1 MVSPGHKKSRR
12 RQRFLRMLGRMSLRS
27 RLMLAFFILIISSAS
42 ATILI
47 GNMVLGTQI
56 LKLAK
61 SKVEVDLKIAWQI
74 WDARIESMQHVTD
87 IASRYPETG
96 SHGDLIASMMQQ
108 GVFDFAGIVD
118 AQGNLIARS
127 GPEGTDPTP
136 PLDIV
141 MAAMK
146 RRSPLTSAVIVP
158 IAAILQQAP
167 RLKEQLSP
175 FVAHTNAMLLVSA
188 APTTDASGK
197 ISGAVYGAFLV
208 NGATDM
214 VKHMVEVAGTGRTC
228 RLPHCYAATVFQDGV
243 RISTSLNEE
252 RFESPLLSSADAH
265 VADEVLNRGS
275 TYVGIA
281 QVLSEPFY
289 TAYQPIVDY
298 HGSIIGMLGIGTT
311 VSEYLE
317 AQSQTIFLFSSLI
330 AGGMIFGII
339 MTLLFSWW
347 LVKPVASLAEGMCR
361 VAEGDLS
368 YKVRIESADE
378 LGQLARAFN
387 RMVKAV
393 KTRDMQL
400 REMTED
406 RLSAFEKQI
415 SIGRLAAGVAHEI
428 NNPLTAI
435 LSLSSLLLR
444 HSPPG
449 SNSREDLEIIVE
461 ETTRCREIV
470 SGLLDFA
477 RETPTS
483 KKIIDLNRVMKD
495 TMALANKYQATRQV
509 DISVVPHAE
518 PMLVLADAKQL
529 QQVFINMTVNAAE
542 ALRDAAEQG
551 ILAASDGHIWITI
564 DEDSSGDFAIV
575 QFKDNGVGIAEE
587 NLNRIFEPF
596 FTTKGKSK
604 GTGLGLSVSLG
615 ILQKHGGTIDI
626 ESERGKGTTITL
638 HLPRHFDSPAALS

>member
-1 MVSPGHKKSRR
+1 
-12 RQRFLRMLGRMSLRS
+12 MLGRMSLRS

-56 LKLAK
+56 FKLAK

-87 IASRYPETG
+87 IAGRYPEAGT
-96 SHGDLIASMMQQ
+96 HAQLIASMMQQ
-108 GVFDFAGIVD
+108 GVFDFAGMVD
-118 AQGNLIARS
+118 TRGNLIAAS
-127 GPEGTDPTP
+127 SATEGTGPVS
-136 PLDIV
+136 PLPIV
-141 MAAMK
+141 MDAIK
-146 RRSPLTSAVIVP
+146 RRSPIASAVIVP
-158 IAAILQQAP
+158 IAAILRQAP
-167 RLKEQLSP
+167 HLKEQLSP
-175 FVAHTNAMLLVSA
+175 FVAQKNAMLLVSA
-188 APTTDASGK
+188 APTTDDSGTVT
-197 ISGAVYGAFLV
+197 GAVYGAFLI
-208 NGATDM
+208 NGASDM

-228 RLPHCYAATVFQDGV
+228 RLPHCYAATVFQNNV

-252 RFESPLLSSADAH
+252 RFDSPLLSSADAL
-265 VADEVLNRGS
+265 VIEEVLTRGS

-298 HGSIIGMLGIGTT
+298 RGTIIGMLGIGTT

-317 AQSQTIFLFSSLI
+317 AQSQTIVLFSSLI
-330 AGGMIFGII
+330 AAGMIFGVI

-393 KTRDMQL
+393 KTRDLQL

-449 SNSREDLEIIVE
+449 SNTREDLEIIVE

-483 KKIIDLNRVMKD
+483 KKVIDLNRVMKD
-495 TMALANKYQATRQV
+495 TIALANKYQATRQV
-509 DISVVPHAE
+509 EISFTPHTE
-518 PMLVLADAKQL
+518 PMLVQADAKQL

-542 ALRDAAEQG
+542 ALRDAVEQG
-551 ILAASDGHIWITI
+551 LRTASEGHIRISI

-575 QFKDNGVGIAEE
+575 QFRDNGIGIAED

-626 ESERGKGTTITL
+626 ESEPGVGTTITL
-638 HLPRHFDSPAALS
+638 HLPRYFDTRADL